1 MPVKKLII
9 DPIKEFE
16 ESGKLTGVLLVAA
29 TVVSLFLSNS
39 NYGSSYLQIWNYE
52 IGFSFLHKSVLHWIN
67 DGLMP
72 LFFLL
77 VGIEI
82 KREFTK
88 GELSQLKQAIM
99 PVGAA
104 IGGILAPALIFVL
117 INLQHPNH
125 LAGWAIPT
133 ATDIA
138 FSLGVLTLLGNRVPL
153 SLKVFL
159 IALAIIDDLGA
170 IIIIAAFYTQELN
183 LVMLAWAGG
192 VFGVLVVLSRLRVK
206 LSFLYLAGGLILW
219 FFILKSGIHPTIAGV
234 LVALIIP
241 RELAE
246 EMEHLLTKP
255 ISYIVLP
262 LFALA
267 NTAILLSFDMGDG
280 LISMLSLGIILGL
293 VIGKPLG
300 IAGLTIGLK
309 KLKLGSLPEG
319 VSFRHL
325 LGLGFIAGIGFTMS
339 IFISTLSFD
348 DETAV
353 NLSKLAVIIGSVLAG
368 IAGAILLRCC
378 PKRPP
383 ELDEEAGEET

>member
-1 MPVKKLII
+1 MPLQKLII
-9 DPIKEFE
+9 NPIKELE

-29 TVVSLFLSNS
+29 TIISLSFSNS
-39 NYGSSYLQIWNYE
+39 NLGPSYLQVWDHE
-52 IGFSFLHKSVLHWIN
+52 IGFSFLHKSILHWIN

-88 GELSQLKQAIM
+88 GELSQIRQAVM
-99 PVGAA
+99 PIGAA
-104 IGGILAPALIFVL
+104 IGGILVPAIVFVL
-117 INLQHPNH
+117 VNLQQPHH

-138 FSLGVLTLLGNRVPL
+138 FSLGVLTLLGNRIPF

-159 IALAIIDDLGA
+159 VALAIIDDLGA
-170 IIIIAAFYTQELN
+170 IIIIAAFYTNELN
-183 LVMLAWAGG
+183 LAMLLWTGI
-192 VFGVLVVLSRLRVK
+192 VFGILVILSRFRVK
-206 LSFLYLAGGLILW
+206 FSLIYFVGGAFLW

-246 EMEHLLTKP
+246 EMEHALTKP

-267 NTAILLSFDMGDG
+267 NTAIPLSFSTGDG
-280 LISMLSLGIILGL
+280 LFNMLSLGIILGL
-293 VIGKPLG
+293 LIGKPLG
-300 IAGLTIGLK
+300 IAGATMALK
-309 KLKLGSLPEG
+309 WLKLGSLPEG

-339 IFISTLSFD
+339 IFISSLSFD
-348 DETAV
+348 NESFV

-368 IAGAILLRCC
+368 VAGMIILRCC
-378 PKRPP
+378 PITPTDTT
-383 ELDEEAGEET
+383 E

>member
-1 MPVKKLII
+1 MPVRKFII
-9 DPIKEFE
+9 EPIQELE

-29 TVVSLFLSNS
+29 TVLSLFLSNS
-39 NYGSSYLQIWNYE
+39 NYGSSYFQIWDHE
-52 IGFSFLHKSVLHWIN
+52 IGFSFMHKSILHWIN

-88 GELSQLKQAIM
+88 GELSQIRQAVM
-99 PVGAA
+99 PIGAA
-104 IGGILAPALIFVL
+104 IGGILIPAIIFVL
-117 INLQHPNH
+117 VNLQQPQH

-138 FSLGVLTLLGNRVPL
+138 FSLGVLTLLGNRVPFT
-153 SLKVFL
+153 LKVFL
-159 IALAIIDDLGA
+159 VALAIIDDLGA
-170 IIIIAAFYTQELN
+170 IIIIAAFYTNELN
-183 LVMLAWAGG
+183 LTMLLWAGI
-192 VFGVLVVLSRLRVK
+192 VFGILLILSRFRVK
-206 LSFLYLAGGLILW
+206 FSLLYFAGGGFLW

-246 EMEHLLTKP
+246 EMEHTLTKP
-255 ISYIVLP
+255 VSYIILP

-267 NTAILLSFDMGDG
+267 NTAIPLSFTTGDA
-280 LISMLSLGIILGL
+280 LINTLSLGIILGL
-293 VIGKPLG
+293 LIGKPLG
-300 IAGLTIGLK
+300 IAGVTMALK
-309 KLKLGSLPEG
+309 RLKLGSLPDG

-339 IFISTLSFD
+339 IFISTLSF
-348 DETAV
+348 ENEASV
-353 NLSKLAVIIGSVLAG
+353 SLAKLAVIIGSVLAG
-368 IAGAILLRCC
+368 VAGMILLRCC
-378 PKRPP
+378 PKTPKDTI
-383 ELDEEAGEET
+383 E